1 MIEVNDYTRIVR
13 KLVQTIREWSDDPKA
28 CGCDTFMCT
37 GTCLASRSRD
47 AVEEALSVVNA
58 GVEVTGT
65 VDYVRV
71 IRELVRIVEEWNDN
85 PKSCECDTFI
95 YTGTCAGTCLPARS
109 RDAVR
114 EAVNVINYMD
124 EEI

>member
-47 AVEEALSVVNA
+47 AVGEALSVVDA
-58 GVEVTGT
+58 EVEIKGT

-71 IRELVRIVEEWNDN
+71 IQMLIRIVEEWNDN
-85 PKSCECDTFI
+85 PKACECDTF
-95 YTGTCAGTCLPARS
+95 TCKGTCLPARS

-114 EAVNVINYMD
+114 EAVNIIND
-124 EEI
+124 TDAEI

>member
-1 MIEVNDYTRIVR
+1 MIGTVDYVR
-13 KLVQTIREWSDDPKA
+13 VIMKLVQTIREWSDDPKA

-47 AVEEALSVVNA
+47 AVGEALSVVDA
-58 GVEVTGT
+58 KAKIKGT

-71 IRELVRIVEEWNDN
+71 IQELIRIVEEWNDN
-85 PKSCECDTFI
+85 PKACECDTFI
-95 YTGTCAGTCLPARS
+95 FTGTCAGTCLPARS

-114 EAVNVINYMD
+114 EAVNIIND
-124 EEI
+124 TDAEI